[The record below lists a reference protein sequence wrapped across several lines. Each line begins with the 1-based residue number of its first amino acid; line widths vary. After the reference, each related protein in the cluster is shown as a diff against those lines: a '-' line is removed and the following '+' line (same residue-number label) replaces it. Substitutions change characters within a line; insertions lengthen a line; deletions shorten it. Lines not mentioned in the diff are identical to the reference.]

1 MPQHRSMRRLREVLA
16 LVLQTTKHG
25 GRLLQRDDST
35 LILSNYN
42 VMNVH
47 AIDIIRDQF
56 PHSEINIQADA
67 GSSSGYVVIFVL
79 RDQSSVLASSA
90 CFQLS
95 LLLVVTWCV
104 FWHQAVRD
112 LFFRGLV

>member
-25 GRLLQRDDST
+25 GRLLQRDEST

-42 VMNVH
+42 VMNVD

-79 RDQSSVLASSA
+79 RDHSNVLASSA

-95 LLLVVTWCV
+95 LLLVGTWCV
-104 FWHQAVRD
+104 LWHQAVRD
-112 LFFRGLV
+112 LFFGGLV

>member
-1 MPQHRSMRRLREVLA
+1 MRRLREVLT

-42 VMNVH
+42 VMSVY

-56 PHSEINIQADA
+56 PHAEINIQADA

-79 RDQSSVLASSA
+79 RDHTNVLASSA

-95 LLLVVTWCV
+95 LLLVLTWCV
-104 FWHQAVRD
+104 FWQQAVRD
-112 LFFRGLV
+112 LFYHSFI

>member
-1 MPQHRSMRRLREVLA
+1 MPPRNSMRRLREVLA
-16 LVLQTTKHG
+16 LVLQTAKHG
-25 GRLLQRDDST
+25 GRLLQRDEST

-47 AIDIIRDQF
+47 AIDIVRDQF
-56 PHSEINIQADA
+56 PNSEINIQADT

-79 RDQSSVLASSA
+79 RDQSNVLASSA

-95 LLLVVTWCV
+95 LLLVVTWGV
-104 FWHQAVRD
+104 FWQQAVRD
-112 LFFRGLV
+112 VFLGTFI

>member
-1 MPQHRSMRRLREVLA
+1 MPQHRSMRRLREVLT

-25 GRLLQRDDST
+25 GRLLQRDDAT

-42 VMNVH
+42 VMNVY

-56 PHSEINIQADA
+56 PHAEINIQADV

-79 RDQSSVLASSA
+79 RDQSSVLTSSA

-95 LLLVVTWCV
+95 LLLVLAWGL
-104 FWHQAVRD
+104 FWQQAVRD
-112 LFFRGLV
+112 LVFGGWV

>member
-25 GRLLQRDDST
+25 GRLLQRDEAT

-42 VMNVH
+42 VMNMH

-67 GSSSGYVVIFVL
+67 GSSSGYVVIFML
-79 RDQSSVLASSA
+79 RDDSNVLASSA

-104 FWHQAVRD
+104 LWQQAVRD
-112 LFFRGLV
+112 LFFGGLV